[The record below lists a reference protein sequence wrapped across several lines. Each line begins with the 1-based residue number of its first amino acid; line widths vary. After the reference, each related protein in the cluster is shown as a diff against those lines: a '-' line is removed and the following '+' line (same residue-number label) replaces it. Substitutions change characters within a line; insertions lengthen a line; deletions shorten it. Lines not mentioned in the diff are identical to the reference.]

1 MQDEQASSSEYA
13 FVIESTEESQSAYA
27 GINYDE
33 DYWQSDAIPD
43 AARIY
48 LSQIR
53 HSKILTVEE
62 EQITGYLARNG
73 DAKARQKLIESNLR
87 LVVKVANRY
96 RCRGIATLDL
106 ISEGNLGLIRAVDKF
121 DASLGFRFSTYAICW
136 IRQFIENALLIQQR
150 NVRLPIHVA
159 KEIQATVKAR
169 RRLLQQLGREP
180 SLEDLA
186 AYIDKQPNVVR
197 RLLVL
202 DQSELSVDVDPQ
214 RAGDKSL
221 LDILDGGQAD
231 LAEALHVEVVNLQL
245 TEWLERLN
253 VRQREIICRRYG
265 LAGFEVETLEVIAE
279 QIGVTRERV
288 RQIQLSG
295 LKLLREFLENRGVM
309 AESLFD

>member
-13 FVIESTEESQSAYA
+13 FVIESTEESQAAYA

-221 LDILDGGQAD
+221 LDILDAGQED

-279 QIGVTRERV
+279 RIGVTRERV

>member
-13 FVIESTEESQSAYA
+13 FVIESTEESQSVFA
-27 GINYDE
+27 GVNYDE
-33 DYWQSDAIPD
+33 DYWQSDACPD
-43 AARIY
+43 AAQIY

-62 EQITGYLARNG
+62 EQTAGYLARNG
-73 DAKARQKLIESNLR
+73 DSKARQKLIESNLR

-169 RRLLQQLGREP
+169 RRLVQQLGREP

-279 QIGVTRERV
+279 RIGVTRERV

>member
-169 RRLLQQLGREP
+169 RRLVQQLGREP

-279 QIGVTRERV
+279 RIGVTRERV